1 MEHIQN
7 DNKDKMLDI
16 RQLYI
21 LFIRRNHMTR
31 NKSNIIYN
39 LDDGS
44 YTARKNDIES
54 L

>member
-39 LDDGS
+39 LDS
-44 YTARKNDIES
+44 TYNTFKKES
-54 L
+54 